1 MVITFLVYSPFSILE
16 IKKSN
21 FLYGRFCELFSIVPS
36 FLLKGYH
43 QLWNEEISG
52 LNYEAT
58 IDCTHFCLHDI
69 STNGK
74 LLNETHVDS
83 VFNHPSLV
91 QAFRECDID
100 KQDWFD
106 RKLQGRQKLGFDLKY
121 DNNMIVK
128 YAKEDIFVHL
138 KTNFPSFLNQGR
150 QNLDS
155 FVFDGLRSFKMMSYM
170 TYLSFMLT
178 RGIR

>member
-1 MVITFLVYSPFSILE
+1 
-16 IKKSN
+16 
-21 FLYGRFCELFSIVPS
+21 
-36 FLLKGYH
+36 
-43 QLWNEEISG
+43 
-52 LNYEAT
+52 
-58 IDCTHFCLHDI
+58 
-69 STNGK
+69 
-74 LLNETHVDS
+74 VDS